1 MLCKKASDSW
11 VCAANALIHFLTPN
25 FVIRNSSFVNIY
37 YLCPSLLIINNQ
49 LLIVM
54 RVVITGMGIYSCIGT
69 SLGEVRDSLY
79 QGKSGIVFLSERKE
93 YGYRSAL
100 TGFVENPDLK
110 GLLGR
115 RERISMGQESE
126 FAYMA
131 TIEALKNAGID
142 SNFLQQNEVGIL
154 YGNDSVAESVILTN
168 DKIREKKDTTL
179 VGSGAVFRTMNST
192 VTMNLSTLFQL
203 RGVNMSI
210 SAACASGS
218 HSVGLGY
225 LLIQSGMQDC
235 VICGGA
241 QEINKYSMGSFDGLG
256 VFSMREGEPALASR
270 PFDANRDGLVPS
282 GGAATLVLESYES
295 AMRRGATPIAEVVGY
310 GFSSNGGHISTPN
323 VEGPAR
329 AMARALQNAGM
340 QAGEIDYINA
350 HATSTPI
357 GDANE
362 AKAIHEIFGSHIPVS
377 STKSMTG
384 HECWMAGASEVI
396 YSVLMMQNSF
406 IAPNINFETP
416 DEASAKLNIIAETV
430 ERPIN
435 AFLSNSF
442 GFGGTNSAL
451 VIKKI

>member
-1 MLCKKASDSW
+1 
-11 VCAANALIHFLTPN
+11 
-25 FVIRNSSFVNIY
+25 
-37 YLCPSLLIINNQ
+37 
-49 LLIVM
+49 M

-79 QGKSGIVFLSERKE
+79 QGKSGIVFLPERKE

-142 SNFLQQNEVGIL
+142 SDFLQQNEVGIL

-225 LLIQSGMQDC
+225 LLIQNGMQDC

-295 AMRRGATPIAEVVGY
+295 AMRRGVTPIAEVVGY

-340 QAGEIDYINA
+340 QASEIDYINA

-406 IAPNINFETP
+406 IAPNINFKTP